1 MGVFNLENYNS
12 KLKSDEMDE
21 LFRAMLLLENV
32 DECYRFFED
41 ICTINELLSMAQ
53 RLSIAKLLKENRK
66 WTEIEKET
74 YASSATISKVSKCMN
89 YGPSGYTMI
98 LDRLKSAESSE
109 DNLTED
115 K

>member
-1 MGVFNLENYNS
+1 METYNS

-21 LFRAMLLLENV
+21 LYKAILTLQNV

-53 RLSIAKLLKENRK
+53 RLTIAKLLHDNRK
-66 WTEIEKET
+66 WTEIEQET

-89 YGPSGYTMI
+89 YGTDGYS
-98 LDRLKSAESSE
+98 LVLNRLTEAPTTAKDDSE
-109 DNLTED
+109 D
-115 K
+115 

>member
-1 MGVFNLENYNS
+1 METYNS

-21 LFRAMLLLENV
+21 LYKAILTLQNV

-53 RLSIAKLLKENRK
+53 RLTIAKLLHSNRK
-66 WTEIEKET
+66 WTEIEQET

-89 YGPSGYTMI
+89 YGTDGYSLV
-98 LDRLKSAESSE
+98 LDRLKDLSDENENESI
-109 DNLTED
+109 D
-115 K
+115 

>member
-1 MGVFNLENYNS
+1 METYNS

-21 LFRAMLLLENV
+21 LYKAILTLQNV

-53 RLSIAKLLKENRK
+53 RLNIAKLLHDNRK
-66 WTEIEKET
+66 WTEIEQET

-89 YGPSGYTMI
+89 YGTQGYKI
-98 LDRLKSAESSE
+98 VLDRLNQE
-109 DNLTED
+109 
-115 K
+115 